1 MSADKIKMDV
11 TKFRNWLQKSEDL
24 GNLKKLLSELESQ
37 NLLNMERKLI
47 SHYYFKNQ
55 ENYLNLFKDYM
66 DKKFSMGDL

>member
-1 MSADKIKMDV
+1 MDV
-11 TKFRNWLQKSEDL
+11 TKVRNWLQKSEDL

-47 SHYYFKNQ
+47 ARYYFKNQ